1 MHDTRTY
8 TDYSGAKTSGLEK
21 YDCVKDKWRGRN
33 VGAGQY
39 CSIAKP
45 LRQSSK
51 DIILLQHYILPFILA
66 FKVHSAVLLVQHSV
80 TLTQRWLDNIT
91 LLISFAAANRD
102 HLQHAVTFVLLKGQI
117 TTRTQCSPA

>member
-1 MHDTRTY
+1 MMYEGQT
-8 TDYSGAKTSGLEK
+8 A
-21 YDCVKDKWRGRN
+21 GRN

-45 LRQSSK
+45 LLRQSSK

-80 TLTQRWLDNIT
+80 TFAQRWLDDIT

-102 HLQHAVTFVLLKGQI
+102 HLQRAVIIVLLKGQI